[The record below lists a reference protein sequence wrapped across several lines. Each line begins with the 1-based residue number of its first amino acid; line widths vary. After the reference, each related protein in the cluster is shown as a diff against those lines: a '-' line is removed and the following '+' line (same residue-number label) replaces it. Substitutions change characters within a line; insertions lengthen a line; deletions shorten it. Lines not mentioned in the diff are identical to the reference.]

1 MGESIIYTF
10 GEHSTNFTKNHTTY
24 SVLLNE
30 MNGVKKS
37 ALTFFQVPDNTFSL
51 SCFNGSI
58 SSRIS
63 IMIKIA
69 SKLLVENNAVLII
82 QLLIYLYVL

>member
-1 MGESIIYTF
+1 MGGSIIYTF